1 MGTKVLWPMKHD
13 TGFPVRRASPTRPS
27 TTPYET
33 GPLHVTMLGCYVD
46 YLRDSE
52 QAAWLKKDLAAV
64 DRERTPWVIVGMHV
78 SAPPGVLKQEPTSL
92 KFLSTTLQES
102 MNSLVLRAM

>member
-1 MGTKVLWPMKHD
+1 MASKAVLFQLQHELELLDGHK
-13 TGFPVRRASPTRPS
+13 GFVAYETRYWFPSEESKSQSPFYYS
-27 TTPYET
+27 YET

-78 SAPPGVLKQEPTSL
+78 SA
-92 KFLSTTLQES
+92 FLEIL
-102 MNSLVLRAM
+102 N